1 MTHLYLVRHGE
12 TDWNAQGCYL
22 GHRDIPLNAR
32 GRTQAQALA
41 QRLQNIVFDSVYTSD
56 LIRAHETATILQPMH
71 KPLPL
76 LWLRELNFGDFEG
89 LTHQGV
95 AEQYPKQV
103 TEWQSNIQQAPPR
116 GESVIQLADRI
127 MQFIEHLAIYRQEQR
142 LLIVS
147 HGGPL
152 RILLSLLLG
161 HPLEKHWQL
170 RLDLGSLTI
179 ISTYPSGAILNRLND
194 MHHIEAGKL
203 NAP

>member
-32 GRTQAQALA
+32 GCQQAEALA
-41 QRLQNIVFDSVYTSD
+41 RRLQGIVFDSVYTSD
-56 LIRAHETATILQPMH
+56 LIRAFETATILQPTH
-71 KPLPL
+71 KPVPL

-89 LTHQGV
+89 LTYQGI

-103 TEWQSNIQQAPPR
+103 SEWQSNISQAPPR
-116 GESVIQLADRI
+116 GESLAQLADRV
-127 MQFIEHLAIYRQEQR
+127 MQFIEHLAIYRQEQH

-152 RILLSLLLG
+152 RVLLSLLLG
-161 HPLEKHWQL
+161 HPLEKYWQL

-179 ISTYPSGAILNRLND
+179 ISTYPSGAILNRMND
-194 MHHIEAGKL
+194 ISHIEEGPL